1 MLNNSEY
8 YQRQC
13 TLFLYCFSDPF
24 GGYTSHDLSSLRFFF
39 PFFILSYLHTIMA
52 RFIAIFSTHK
62 KQTKK
67 YLSHEE
73 TWFENRFIA
82 FVISK
87 VHKQHHKSTDY
98 KKLKVVFLHKV
109 TQILINYLP
118 IIFPLI
124 PLIKHRLIKFILTF
138 LTSTFYFNL
147 DFHSI

>member
-1 MLNNSEY
+1 M
-8 YQRQC
+8 R
-13 TLFLYCFSDPF
+13 T
-24 GGYTSHDLSSLRFFF
+24 
-39 PFFILSYLHTIMA
+39 
-52 RFIAIFSTHK
+52 
-62 KQTKK
+62 
-67 YLSHEE
+67 
-73 TWFENRFIA
+73 RFIA